1 MPYPWFHAHASPCS
15 RHLGIPVVFAYAS
28 VPSAW
33 GRRETFS
40 ATIQVGYSVVPQVN
54 KAAALQGPKYVSA
67 RSKNLWG
74 SPPRIGQ
81 GRTHWVLKEA
91 ISAEDHVVIIDD
103 IVRTEG
109 LKMFKHV

>member
-54 KAAALQGPKYVSA
+54 KAAALQGQNMSLLGPKTSGVHLPESV
-67 RSKNLWG
+67 RDERTG
-74 SPPRIGQ
+74 S
-81 GRTHWVLKEA
+81 
-91 ISAEDHVVIIDD
+91 
-103 IVRTEG
+103 
-109 LKMFKHV
+109 